1 MSTNVNVILTMDCEP
16 ALFECSPLAIE
27 LSGTGPTT
35 YEAGE
40 SSIRGYVEAADRE
53 GYPVTLFAHPE
64 VAVAQAAL
72 LLELQTAGTCLG
84 MHLHPYKFDDV
95 RYPRDLGA
103 YTAEQQAELLSA
115 ASEVWSD
122 ALGQHP
128 RFFRG
133 GVYSANDT
141 TFGVLVGLGFEG
153 GSLSVPGRI
162 LPRAMAI
169 WAGAELYPHRANL
182 AFRQIKGDS
191 DFVEIPMSSDT
202 SRPMERGD
210 LGERGFEWPYVSSRL
225 YDHSAIVR
233 NVIARSID
241 DGATFPTYVTN
252 THQDQDYVDPE
263 HPASVNLQ
271 TIFRALRDAA
281 SEHGVGLTGCTI
293 ADMCDLV
300 RCDDPTRQV

>member
-1 MSTNVNVILTMDCEP
+1 MSANVNVILTMDCEP
-16 ALFECSPLAIE
+16 ALFECSPLAIK
-27 LSGTGPTT
+27 LSGTGPAT

-64 VAVAQAAL
+64 VAVAQTAL
-72 LLELQTAGTCLG
+72 LLELQHAGACLG
-84 MHLHPYKFDDV
+84 MHLHPYKFDDA

-103 YTAEQQAELLSA
+103 FTVEQQTELVSA
-115 ASEVWSD
+115 ATKVWSD

-128 RFFRG
+128 KFFRG
-133 GVYSANDT
+133 GVYSANDA
-141 TFGVLVGLGFEG
+141 TFGVLLGLGFEG
-153 GSLSVPGRI
+153 GSLSVPGRV

-182 AFRQIKGDS
+182 SFRHIKGDS
-191 DFVEIPMSSDT
+191 DFVEVPMSSDT
-202 SRPMERGD
+202 SRPMEQGD

-252 THQDQDYVDPE
+252 THQDQDYADPE
-263 HPASVNLQ
+263 HPASVNLR
-271 TIFRALRDAA
+271 TIFRTLRDTAA
-281 SEHGVGLTGCTI
+281 VHGVELAGRTI
-293 ADMCDLV
+293 ADMCGLV
-300 RCDDPTRQV
+300 RSDGTTG